1 MTIKQIEAKKI
12 LAGFFCVI
20 IFLSDIAAQKNEY
33 NLAWNTFFI
42 EGLTKEPDYSI
53 NFDHIFH
60 KFSNSS
66 LSYRFGFSIEK
77 KSLAIPTSI
86 SLITGTRIH
95 HAEFFFMIMPYI
107 KRYTDYIPGS
117 DNSDTFLDLMP
128 GAGYRLQSPSGK
140 LFIKAFAGPFII
152 LDPPQNNILKF
163 DVAYSFSAGAALGYS
178 F

>member
-1 MTIKQIEAKKI
+1 
-12 LAGFFCVI
+12 
-20 IFLSDIAAQKNEY
+20 
-33 NLAWNTFFI
+33 
-42 EGLTKEPDYSI
+42 
-53 NFDHIFH
+53 
-60 KFSNSS
+60 
-66 LSYRFGFSIEK
+66 
-77 KSLAIPTSI
+77 
-86 SLITGTRIH
+86 
-95 HAEFFFMIMPYI
+95 MIMPYI